1 MSRFLICS
9 LIMKSYENDA
19 FINDIDF
26 SPNYK
31 LDLIGQTLKNKK
43 FDVGFYDENQVYRG
57 QNLQLVVVILDT
69 KVNFQIVF

>member
-9 LIMKSYENDA
+9 LIMKSYENDV

-31 LDLIGQTLKNKK
+31 LDLIGQILKNKNLMLVFMMKIKSLPWTK
-43 FDVGFYDENQVYRG
+43 FAAGCCYF
-57 QNLQLVVVILDT
+57 DT